1 MLNKNKYGARKHFVN
16 LLIFGLLILALVNV
30 ACESPSLKKKDRTAP
45 SPENKQ
51 TAFEQDLQ
59 SMKTANFEYIF
70 VFRRKDSGAFDS
82 EDRKYLRANSPLA
95 TNRFIATDADKAF
108 IAGSKYKFSPEN
120 LEILRQRFN
129 IEDYSELKESQLE
142 EKSNTNAN

>member
-16 LLIFGLLILALVNV
+16 WLILGLIILVLLNT
-30 ACESPSLKKKDRTAP
+30 ACESPSLKKANRAAP
-45 SPENKQ
+45 SPANKQ

-70 VFRRKDSGAFDS
+70 VFRRKDGGAFDS
-82 EDRKYLRANSPLA
+82 EDRKYLRANSPTA
-95 TNRFIATDADKAF
+95 TNRFISADDDKAF
-108 IAGSKYKFSPEN
+108 IAGSKYKFPPEN

-129 IEDYSELKESQLE
+129 VEDYSEPKESQLE
-142 EKSNTNAN
+142 DKTNTNAN